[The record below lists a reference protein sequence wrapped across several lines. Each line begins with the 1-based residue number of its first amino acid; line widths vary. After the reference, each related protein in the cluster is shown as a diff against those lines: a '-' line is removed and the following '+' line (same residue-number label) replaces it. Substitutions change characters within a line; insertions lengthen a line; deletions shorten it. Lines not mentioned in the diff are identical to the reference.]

1 MKSYGELDRLDD
13 ARKELYHKA
22 QQMIHDDCIY
32 IPLLVKEII
41 SASRSNVKGF
51 ENDISYECPLLKNV
65 YFE

>member
-1 MKSYGELDRLDD
+1 
-13 ARKELYHKA
+13 
-22 QQMIHDDCIY
+22 MIHDDCIY